1 VSYLLD
7 TNVVSEWTKPR
18 PNPGVIEWLSQV
30 AEDEVFLS
38 VVTFAELRHGI
49 EWLAAGRRR
58 RRLDE
63 WLRGELALRFEGRIV
78 LIDGAIA
85 DEWGR
90 LVARQE
96 ARGRPI
102 AAMDGLI
109 AATAQVHALT
119 LVTRNATDF
128 RVSVKAVL
136 NPWKWPAAQTEAVA
150 IPGGS
155 FAVKGCG
162 SVRRAGSEVH
172 SVAKHCKSFHPDAVT
187 LPGTAGTWIVWA
199 S

>member
-7 TNVVSEWTKPR
+7 TNVVSEWTKRR

-49 EWLAAGRRR
+49 ERLPSGRRR

-63 WLRGELALRFEGRIV
+63 WLRGELAVRFEGRIV

-102 AAMDGLI
+102 GAMDGLI

-119 LVTRNATDF
+119 LVTHNAADF
-128 RVSVKAVL
+128 QVSVKTVL
-136 NPWKWPAAQTEAVA
+136 NPWK
-150 IPGGS
+150 
-155 FAVKGCG
+155 
-162 SVRRAGSEVH
+162 
-172 SVAKHCKSFHPDAVT
+172 
-187 LPGTAGTWIVWA
+187 
-199 S
+199 